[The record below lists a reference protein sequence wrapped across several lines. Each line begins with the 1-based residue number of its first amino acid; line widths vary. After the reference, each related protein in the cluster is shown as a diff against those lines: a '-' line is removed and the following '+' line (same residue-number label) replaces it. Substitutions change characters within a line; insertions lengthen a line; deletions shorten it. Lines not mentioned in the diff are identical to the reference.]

1 MSFICFFFFLNTPGL
16 VNTDIIPAIDSL
28 FQGKDMFIAKV
39 ITGFPGAFLLVMAL
53 ILVLDFGT
61 NLYKAMKYDR

>member
-1 MSFICFFFFLNTPGL
+1 M
-16 VNTDIIPAIDSL
+16 NTDIIPAIDSL

-39 ITGFPGAFLLVMAL
+39 ITGFPGVFLLVMAL